1 MYSHPTV
8 AMRPNLPAPPT
19 DDPIS
24 SLHLPAALTSIL
36 LPPLPPPP
44 PRPFPLRGLA
54 HFLQMNFSGTSSKSL
69 IPEHLVCCQTPQT
82 SHASILS
89 PSSSLA
95 PQVQSTVQFS
105 NPLSILNCTI
115 LRLSPVHLPL
125 TLTSW
130 LEPSTCFT
138 RVVSLKFG
146 KSGSCSTW

>member
-8 AMRPNLPAPPT
+8 ARRPILPAPPT
-19 DDPIS
+19 EDPIS
-24 SLHLPAALTSIL
+24 SLHLPAEAISI

-44 PRPFPLRGLA
+44 PRPPFPLRGLA

-69 IPEHLVCCQTPQT
+69 IPEHLVCCHTPHA
-82 SHASILS
+82 SHAIILS

-105 NPLSILNCTI
+105 KPLSILNCTI
-115 LRLSPVHLPL
+115 LLLSPVHRPL

-130 LEPSTCFT
+130 LGLSTCFT
-138 RVVSLKFG
+138 GVVSLKFG
-146 KSGSCSTW
+146 KSGSCSAW